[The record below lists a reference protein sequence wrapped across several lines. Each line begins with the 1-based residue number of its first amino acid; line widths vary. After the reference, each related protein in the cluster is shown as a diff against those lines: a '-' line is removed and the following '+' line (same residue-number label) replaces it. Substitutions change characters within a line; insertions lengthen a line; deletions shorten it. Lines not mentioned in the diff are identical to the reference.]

1 MTMNKATICGVLSLL
16 AIASQPILADSGNP
30 SWGYTNQNWA
40 LIKDTTTNPT
50 PLNYPYSTCG
60 VGDSQAP
67 VNITG
72 AAVTLKQ
79 NSVTARYP
87 NGTPTFYNTG
97 YAVQVNAEDG
107 YMGHVSI
114 GNDQYPLVQFHFHAP
129 SEHTINGAS
138 YDAELHFVNIMAN
151 GKAAVL
157 TSLISVGAYNAE
169 FQKVLDNVPRTSGA
183 KNSTSGVK
191 LNPMGLLP
199 SNRREF
205 FTYGGSLTTPPCA
218 EGINFYVFKQPI
230 TISSDQLA
238 ALKAIYSGNNRKT
251 QDLNGRVISSKR

>member
-1 MTMNKATICGVLSLL
+1 MNKATISGVIGLL

-40 LIKDTTTNPT
+40 QIKDTTTNPT

-60 VGDSQAP
+60 VGDNQAP

-72 AAVTLKQ
+72 AAITPRQ
-79 NSVTARYP
+79 STVTARYP
-87 NGTPTFYNTG
+87 IAKPTFYNTG
-97 YAVQVNAEDG
+97 YAVQVNSEDSYPG
-107 YMGHVSI
+107 YVVI

-129 SEHTINGAS
+129 SEHTINGVS
-138 YDAELHFVNIMAN
+138 YDAELHFVNVNPN

-157 TSLISVGAYNAE
+157 TSLISVGAYSSE
-169 FQKVLDNVPRTSGA
+169 FQKVLDNVPTTGGA
-183 KNSTSGVK
+183 ENSTSGVK

-199 SNRREF
+199 SNRRAF
-205 FTYGGSLTTPPCA
+205 FTYAGSLTTPPCS

-230 TISSDQLA
+230 TISADQLA
-238 ALKAIYSGNNRKT
+238 ALKAIYAGNNRQT
-251 QDLNGRVISSKR
+251 QDLNGRVVSSKR